1 MALQKP
7 QKGMTSSEK
16 DRFSRTWRYGSSDG
30 KECHQGCEIMK
41 QVGSCI
47 MPTQGI
53 FGKVLKTG
61 TIHVG
66 DEVSIIK

>member
-1 MALQKP
+1 MSCRSVLKLQLGP
-7 QKGMTSSEK
+7 EVLLEVTQI
-16 DRFSRTWRYGSSDG
+16 G

-47 MPTQGI
+47 CLRKEF
-53 FGKVLKTG
+53 FGKVLKNG
-61 TIHVG
+61 TINIG